1 MLTIVFSS
9 RHSEHVRSRDD
20 AESIRVTSCREHPRD
35 VLQTPFFAAAFFR
48 IVSHLL
54 SHAL

>member
-48 IVSHLL
+48 IVAHL